1 MDVVE
6 DEAVVVDLAEVVEIL
21 VADEA
26 TKEEVV
32 GMVAAVVAVVD
43 TVEDLEVEEV
53 SEVEEAVDEAVVP
66 SALRFTLPI
75 RR

>member
-32 GMVAAVVAVVD
+32 GMVVAVVD
-43 TVEDLEVEEV
+43 IVEDLEVEEV
-53 SEVEEAVDEAVVP
+53 SEVVEAVVEAVVP